1 LATDRYR
8 RGQAPDP
15 RWRAG
20 GRGAPTIVA
29 ALLAVFACA
38 PAPDGAETGS
48 ARSDFRAFSH
58 SSEWNK
64 PLPTDAPIDP
74 RSAEIIAEI
83 QRYQN
88 AGYPRLTIGSWSEPI
103 YFSDAGDPRY
113 TVNPGSFGP
122 RLVGVHIPRGAS
134 PAPTSDAQMTVFDR
148 AKGLVFKLHTAAYE
162 SSTDTWTAGGTS
174 QYDLDSN
181 GLGCP
186 LDQSDRRCPMNSGH
200 RGIPPAIH
208 AIRFDEVRSAL
219 SGGRGIRHTIKIAL
233 DETAG
238 CHVYPAVG
246 HEDGEG
252 GVLTCEGL
260 ILRIRPGIGL
270 RARGLSRGCLHIARA
285 LQTYGAVVGDTGGVA
300 MEIKLENLE
309 GSSRSWTD
317 LGVSTSCFEGKISL
331 SDFQVIRRGYHR

>member
-1 LATDRYR
+1 MRSAT
-8 RGQAPDP
+8 GPKVL
-15 RWRAG
+15 
-20 GRGAPTIVA
+20 TIVA
-29 ALLAVFACA
+29 ALFAALAFSPV
-38 PAPDGAETGS
+38 PDGPQTVP
-48 ARSDFRAFSH
+48 ARARVYRAFSA

-64 PLPTDAPIDP
+64 PLPRDAPIDG
-74 RSAEIIAEI
+74 RSGDIIAEI
-83 QRYQN
+83 TGYQN

-103 YFSDAGDPRY
+103 YFSDADDPRY
-113 TVNPGSFGP
+113 TVNPGSYGP
-122 RLVGVHIPRGAS
+122 TLVRVHIPRGAS

-148 AKGLVFKLHTAAYE
+148 AKGVVFKLHQAAYQA
-162 SSTDTWTAGGTS
+162 SSDTWTAGGTS
-174 QYDLDSN
+174 EYDLDSN
-181 GLGCP
+181 GLACS
-186 LDQSDRRCPMNSGH
+186 LRESDRRCPMNSGH

-233 DETAG
+233 DETAQ
-238 CHVYPAVG
+238 CHVYPAVD
-246 HEDGEG
+246 HEDEG

-260 ILRIRPGIGL
+260 ILRIKPGIAL

-309 GSSRSWTD
+309 GRSRSWTD
-317 LGVSTSCFEGKISL
+317 LGVSTNCFEGKISL